1 MTLNELE
8 KRGRLRKDGQFK
20 RQVVGSLLL
29 GFADSQTICQ
39 RLKISRTLL
48 RSWLRWDYR
57 HRVFKY
63 IQPTSMKEETKVSAL
78 KKRIEELETALE
90 KEQIRREAYEI
101 LVDIG
106 LEKYGI
112 DLRKKT
118 GAKR

>member
-1 MTLNELE
+1 
-8 KRGRLRKDGQFK
+8 
-20 RQVVGSLLL
+20 
-29 GFADSQTICQ
+29 
-39 RLKISRTLL
+39 
-48 RSWLRWDYR
+48 
-57 HRVFKY
+57 
-63 IQPTSMKEETKVSAL
+63 MKEETKVSAL